1 MPAYQIQRWEPQ
13 KLSQEEWQEA
23 ESRIAEEI
31 NSCTKV
37 GSTYRNK
44 MIKFL
49 AKNKIWDL
57 ADIDYEVRCKYEE
70 SLKEDISDNAR
81 CNYMLGFDRIKLHF
95 IDSQAR
101 TLSGRQNRRR
111 YQNQQ
116 LFLPYHPEPDIAGKF
131 LKSRNKEK
139 LLWDFKRETSEILKK
154 QIFKILHE
162 ILQGNDCMN
171 IINQKLN
178 ALKALYDFCVE
189 QEITDLEYIEAKQIE
204 AFDRHCK
211 MAEKKVGN
219 ILDISRKIIFL
230 DSVQINWKANVW
242 YMERFHFESTR
253 VNPAA
258 PVKAISFLKVTQ
270 KRNRKLLQ
278 QYMKYCL
285 GTTNLTINN
294 IRAEFDIV
302 RSFLEKMQ
310 EYTQEDICVAEK
322 VHIERY
328 FHYLEKSEIQPAT
341 YNKKIIS
348 ILHFFDYLKVR
359 GYIEKIPF
367 QEQYYLKKVVLK
379 HHDRSVVHQVYVEIM
394 QKLNCF
400 PEDLRLMFLHQ
411 WAIGL
416 RASEVCTLKGDAY
429 YIQGRDAW
437 IQVYQI
443 KMKNY
448 KRIPI
453 PMILYKLMKV
463 YLDKYEI
470 APDEYIFKNAKSG
483 AYLYAT
489 YKSRMLKYCKESNI
503 ANGEYMFQSHDYR
516 HTLATFFYNQGIS
529 IQGIRDYLGHTYEEM
544 TKQYID
550 FMPKKIRKANEA
562 YFSKKENSLASGI
575 EKRSRNGR

>member
-1 MPAYQIQRWEPQ
+1 
-13 KLSQEEWQEA
+13 
-23 ESRIAEEI
+23 
-31 NSCTKV
+31 
-37 GSTYRNK
+37 
-44 MIKFL
+44 
-49 AKNKIWDL
+49 
-57 ADIDYEVRCKYEE
+57 
-70 SLKEDISDNAR
+70 
-81 CNYMLGFDRIKLHF
+81 
-95 IDSQAR
+95 
-101 TLSGRQNRRR
+101 
-111 YQNQQ
+111 
-116 LFLPYHPEPDIAGKF
+116 
-131 LKSRNKEK
+131 
-139 LLWDFKRETSEILKK
+139 
-154 QIFKILHE
+154 
-162 ILQGNDCMN
+162 MN

>member
-1 MPAYQIQRWEPQ
+1 MPAYQIQRGEPQ

-411 WAIGL
+411 WTIGL

-453 PMILYKLMKV
+453 PMVLYKLMKI

-470 APDEYIFKNAKSG
+470 APDEYIFKNARGG
-483 AYLYAT
+483 AYLYTT

-516 HTLATFFYNQGIS
+516 HTLATFFYDQGIS

-544 TKQYID
+544 TEQYID

-575 EKRSRNGR
+575 EKRSRNGK

>member
-1 MPAYQIQRWEPQ
+1 MPAYQIQRGEPQ